1 MNSNDLQVFQE
12 TALQGTSVEVP
23 PEYWERLAAAD
34 PAEVSGRAL
43 ARAADGGYDLAFLNQ
58 PLFVDPQA
66 RRFLDGERNPS
77 PKLERPL
84 LALTVL
90 VYLLSAVEAEEAG
103 EPVSARDLPAGHFFR
118 GPHAL
123 PTHRIVERFGE
134 DMAGFL
140 AAGNALGGVPVDL
153 GDAAVRLAPLPRVP
167 LFLLFW
173 EADEDF
179 PAEASVLF
187 DRSISRHLP
196 PDAIWGLVNLV
207 VDLLVSEPPGF

>member
-1 MNSNDLQVFQE
+1 MNSNDVRVFQE

-23 PEYWERLAAAD
+23 SEYWDRLAAAD
-34 PAEVSGRAL
+34 PKEVSRRTL
-43 ARAADGGYDLAFLNQ
+43 ARAVEGGYDLPFLEQ
-58 PLFVDPQA
+58 PLFVDPNTRRLLDGDRKPA
-66 RRFLDGERNPS
+66 RRLQ
-77 PKLERPL
+77 RPL
-84 LALTVL
+84 LVLVVL
-90 VYLLSAVEAEEAG
+90 VYLLFAVEAEEAG

-123 PTHRIVERFGE
+123 PTDRIVGRFGA
-134 DMAGFL
+134 DGASFL
-140 AAGNALGGVPVDL
+140 AAGQALGGVPLDL
-153 GDAAVRLAPLPRVP
+153 AEAAVRLTPLPRIP

-173 EADEDF
+173 EADEEF

-187 DRSISRHLP
+187 DRSISRHLS

>member
-1 MNSNDLQVFQE
+1 MNSNDLRVFRE
-12 TALQGTSVEVP
+12 TALQGTSVDVP
-23 PEYWERLAAAD
+23 PEYWDRLSAAH
-34 PAEVSGRAL
+34 PEEVARRTL
-43 ARAADGGYDLAFLNQ
+43 ARAAEGGYDLPFLNR
-58 PLFVDPQA
+58 PLFVDPGA
-66 RRFLDGERNPS
+66 RRLLDGDRNPD
-77 PKLERPL
+77 PKLDRPL
-84 LALTVL
+84 LALAVL

-123 PTHRIVERFGE
+123 PTNRIVERFGE
-134 DMAGFL
+134 DMAGFS
-140 AAGNALGGVPVDL
+140 AAGNALGGVPVDMAE
-153 GDAAVRLAPLPRVP
+153 AAVRLTPLPRVP

-187 DRSISRHLP
+187 DRSVARHLP

-207 VDLLVSEPPGF
+207 IDLLVSEPPGF